1 MRTMVIGCN
10 HRSAP
15 VEMREQIA
23 FDEAAIPQALRRLV
37 EKFPG
42 TEAVLLS
49 TCNRVEFYVSRPV
62 QGHPRIEEIIDFLS
76 EFHGLEPAQFAEG
89 LYSYED
95 TEAVR
100 HLFRVV
106 SSLDS
111 MVLGESQI
119 LAQARRA
126 YETAREAGTLGKNL
140 DVLFQQSFRVAK
152 DIHTQTTIA
161 TGRVSVGS
169 TAVDL
174 AQQIFSHFDDK
185 TVMMV
190 GAGKMG
196 VLTFAHLASLKPKRL
211 WVTNR
216 TDSRA
221 VTLAERLSTRHNVST
236 EPVPFS
242 EWIDRLAEVDIVIS
256 STGSPDPIL
265 NAKQFA
271 SIPERR
277 KYRSLLLIDIA
288 VPRDIDEAV
297 GQYDNVFLYN
307 IDDLQSVTESNL
319 AQRREAIDQCQT
331 IIEDNVIKFVERIP
345 REDLGPLIAA
355 LQRHVQEI
363 SDNEWKR
370 ILPKL
375 ENASDHDREMIEQM
389 LHRVSQKFL
398 HDPLVILQNQ
408 TGSSAAHIYADTLRT
423 LFHLRDDKKDSY

>member
-1 MRTMVIGCN
+1 
-10 HRSAP
+10 
-15 VEMREQIA
+15 MRELIA
-23 FDEAAIPQALRRLV
+23 FDETAIPEALRKLV
-37 EKFPG
+37 NKYPDIG
-42 TEAVLLS
+42 AVLLS
-49 TCNRVEFYVSRPV
+49 TCNRVEFYLARPV
-62 QGHPRIEEIIDFLS
+62 QGHPRIEEVIDFLS
-76 EFHGLEPAQFAEG
+76 GFHGIEPGQFAEG

-119 LAQARRA
+119 LAQAKWA
-126 YETAREAGTLGKNL
+126 YETAREAGSVGKKL
-140 DVLFQQSFRVAK
+140 DVLFQQAFRVAK
-152 DIHTQTTIA
+152 DIHTQTAIA

-196 VLTFAHLASLKPKRL
+196 GLTLTHLLSTRPKRL
-211 WVTNR
+211 LVTNR

-221 VTLAERLSTRHNVST
+221 VELAEKLSARHNIPA
-236 EPVPFS
+236 EPVGFAD
-242 EWIDRLAEVDIVIS
+242 WIDRLADVDIVIT
-256 STGSPDPIL
+256 STGSRDPIL
-265 NAKQFA
+265 NQEQFA
-271 SIPERR
+271 PIPEQR

-297 GQYDNVFLYN
+297 GEYDNVFLYN
-307 IDDLQSVTESNL
+307 IDDLQSVTELNL
-319 AQRREAIDQCQT
+319 AQRAEAIDQCQK
-331 IIEDNVIKFVERIP
+331 IIEANVIEFVERIP
-345 REDLGPLIAA
+345 REDIGPLIAA
-355 LQRHVQEI
+355 LQKYVQDI
-363 SDNEWKR
+363 SDNEWNR

-375 ENASDHDREMIEQM
+375 ENASDRDREMIKQM

-398 HDPLVILQNQ
+398 HDPLDVLKSQ
-408 TGSSAAHIYADTLRT
+408 TGSSATHIYTDTLRT
-423 LFHLRDDKKDSY
+423 LFNLRDDKKDSE